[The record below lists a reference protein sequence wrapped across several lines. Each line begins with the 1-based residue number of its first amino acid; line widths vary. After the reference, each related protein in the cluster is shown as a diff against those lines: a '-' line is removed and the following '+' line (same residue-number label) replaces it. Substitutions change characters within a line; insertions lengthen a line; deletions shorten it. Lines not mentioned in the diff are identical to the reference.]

1 MTKGRL
7 YTTPRVSS
15 PDCLKMKFEVSDRIP
30 TNANRESLLKA
41 LEEQLS
47 KVSENVRRDGDSYVA
62 EMIEAT
68 FGSIN
73 RKDITT
79 VELRDSDD
87 GFLIVGNVDYRPST
101 WFWVL
106 LIILLFTYIG
116 WIIPVAFYL
125 LHKNTVKNAIQGV
138 FTRIKNEFTSSSGQ
152 KQKKLEYNDLDQL
165 EKLADLKDKGAVT
178 EEEFQT
184 KKKELLGLDEDV
196 LQSRQSQ
203 ASPRQSDTTP
213 PQSVR
218 FCSKCGTEQKENA
231 KFCHSCGDTFAP
243 QAPSTIKTEC
253 PSCQQHLS
261 VPGEMRGQSVD
272 CPSCNSKFSVS

>member
-1 MTKGRL
+1 
-7 YTTPRVSS
+7 
-15 PDCLKMKFEVSDRIP
+15 MKFEVSDRIP

-116 WIIPVAFYL
+116 WIMLFKES
-125 LHKNTVKNAIQGV
+125 LHELRTNLRVHQG
-138 FTRIKNEFTSSSGQ
+138 
-152 KQKKLEYNDLDQL
+152 
-165 EKLADLKDKGAVT
+165 KDKRNLNIMNLINLRSW
-178 EEEFQT
+178 Q
-184 KKKELLGLDEDV
+184 
-196 LQSRQSQ
+196 
-203 ASPRQSDTTP
+203 
-213 PQSVR
+213 
-218 FCSKCGTEQKENA
+218 
-231 KFCHSCGDTFAP
+231 
-243 QAPSTIKTEC
+243 I
-253 PSCQQHLS
+253 
-261 VPGEMRGQSVD
+261 
-272 CPSCNSKFSVS
+272 